1 MQKGTRKADKL
12 RVMRVEFSFGRSGL
26 EVELPPG
33 PSWRVLKPRWAEA
46 LTDERR
52 AIAEALDAPAAGPP
66 LAKLAEGKRTAAISV
81 CDITRPAPNR
91 QTLPPVLERLHAAG
105 IPPEG
110 VTLLIATGLHRAAT
124 PEEIDEILG
133 PEIASRYRVINHNAR
148 DREAHKELGATRSG
162 TVVAIERAYVEADL
176 HITLGFIE
184 QHLMAG
190 FSGGRKLVAPGLAY
204 QETIKRLHSP
214 HFMREPKAVEGRI
227 EDNPLHQELLE
238 IASMA
243 GHDFIVD
250 VVLTE
255 GRRIAAVFAG
265 EPREAHSQGVEFVRR
280 QTTAWLPEKVRAVV
294 TTAAGYPLDLTF
306 YQAVKGITA
315 ASHIVEPGGVILLL
329 AACDEGAGAGEF
341 SRLLRESERPELF
354 LREIENRP
362 VTIDQWQLEKLALT
376 CQTHRVWFYTPGLP
390 AEYHAHLW
398 GRIFATAPEAFEA
411 LAAEV
416 GPDTAVAVI
425 PEGPYV
431 FARAE
436 ETLAPAAGD

>member
-1 MQKGTRKADKL
+1 MDKL
-12 RVMRVEFSFGRSGL
+12 RIMRVQFSFGRSGL
-26 EVELPPG
+26 EADLPPG
-33 PSWRVLKPRWAEA
+33 PAWRLVKPRWAEA
-46 LTDERR
+46 LEDEPL
-52 AIAEALDAPAAGPP
+52 AIVRALDAPAAGPP
-66 LAKLAEGKRTAAISV
+66 LAELARGKRTAAISV

-91 QTLPPVLERLHAAG
+91 KTLPPVLDRLHRAG
-105 IPPEG
+105 IPADG
-110 VTLLIATGLHRAAT
+110 VTILLATGLHRAAT
-124 PEEIDEILG
+124 PAEIDEILG
-133 PEIASRYRVINHNAR
+133 PDIAARYRVVNHNAR
-148 DREAHKELGATRSG
+148 DLEAHVDLGMTASG
-162 TVVAIERAYVEADL
+162 TRVAIERAYVEADL

-204 QETIKRLHSP
+204 QETIKRIHSP

-227 EDNPLHQELLE
+227 EDNPLHRELLE

-265 EPREAHSQGVEFVRR
+265 EPREAHRQGVEFVRLH
-280 QTTAWLPEKVRAVV
+280 TTAWLPGRVRAAV

-341 SRLLRESERPELF
+341 SRLLRESENPDLF
-354 LREIENRP
+354 LRKIESTP
-362 VTIDQWQLEKLALT
+362 VTIDQWQLEKLALV

-390 AEYHAHLW
+390 AEYHAKLW
-398 GRIFATAPEAFEA
+398 GRLFATAAEA
-411 LAAEV
+411 LEVLAEEA
-416 GPDTAVAVI
+416 GPGTDVPVI

-431 FARAE
+431 FARAGE
-436 ETLAPAAGD
+436 ALAPVAGD